1 MKTPGLIVLLL
12 IALGAIGQEKQTV
25 IKVAKTKDAFM
36 YHIDCYLDKDTLP
49 TSFFK
54 SIRSF
59 AMFNTNTDAN
69 VDFSLFGWRLTV
81 EDAAGK
87 KTFFYSASANP
98 NALSLDMIVAMQG
111 KPGMLPKSIV
121 FDSIRIEKKEN
132 SGRTSY
138 LDGGRAVFFRSDKA
152 KACK

>member
-1 MKTPGLIVLLL
+1 MKTPGLIIFLL
-12 IALGAIGQEKQTV
+12 IAFQALSQEKPAV
-25 IKVAKTKDAFM
+25 VKVVKAKDAFM

-59 AMFNTNTDAN
+59 AMFNTNTDAG
-69 VDFSLFGWRLTV
+69 VDFSLTGWRLTV

-87 KTFFYSASANP
+87 KTVFYSASANP

-121 FDSIRIEKKEN
+121 FDSIRITKTKN
-132 SGRTSY
+132 PGGTSY
-138 LDGGRAVFFRSDKA
+138 LDGGTAVFFRSDKA
-152 KACK
+152 KPCK